1 MADEKIKFV
10 EPGKLLKEYLIQV
23 LTFTF
28 KVLYTFQIQVIK
40 KIVRPSQYHQYQC
53 LSQFFV

>member
-23 LTFTF
+23 LTFAF

-40 KIVRPSQYHQYQC
+40 IVRPSQYHW
-53 LSQFFV
+53 